1 MGERNKSH
9 CPEQLSAYLVKNNL
23 PVNHTFFQRDMDSAK
38 EAIDE
43 VNEQMRLLREGQL
56 EINPRIFEGIDLP
69 KSFDESLA
77 AMEIPDDIEEE
88 EEESEGEAEVTG
100 EASGVKGFPTPQ
112 ERTQVSAKDLREAL
126 QEEKLRRASRKPSM
140 EETLPKKGKWADE
153 EGAENEGPEMKG
165 ETEEEEEEKLE
176 KGKEGLQIG
185 QLTSSWN
192 ELISTLLPIE
202 KLAQHLTALG
212 ISMSRQEYLDL
223 ERKTDAMGGLSARE
237 GVMYFEGLRRAN
249 TLSEAKISGSLDIL
263 AKTLEKQKAQ
273 VRSLEKTVSE
283 IKSAERG
290 YLELIEKM
298 KTDKMS
304 LKESLDRQVALH
316 VEEERKKLILF
327 REREQEK
334 FLEKLQADRENF
346 LAKLGSSTPKLGK
359 AVKKPSSKEHSEPA
373 SPALKK
379 GKGAMHSFLED
390 LDNMSIE
397 EKAGAELTSL
407 ATYLDTTVSTL
418 LGFFEVSVETMNE
431 GLLGFPKTVKGWKT
445 EYKSPDGAST
455 AVQHKFISL
464 RD

>member
-1 MGERNKSH
+1 MG
-9 CPEQLSAYLVKNNL
+9 
-23 PVNHTFFQRDMDSAK
+23 
-38 EAIDE
+38 
-43 VNEQMRLLREGQL
+43 
-56 EINPRIFEGIDLP
+56 
-69 KSFDESLA
+69 
-77 AMEIPDDIEEE
+77 
-88 EEESEGEAEVTG
+88 
-100 EASGVKGFPTPQ
+100 
-112 ERTQVSAKDLREAL
+112 
-126 QEEKLRRASRKPSM
+126 
-140 EETLPKKGKWADE
+140 
-153 EGAENEGPEMKG
+153 
-165 ETEEEEEEKLE
+165 
-176 KGKEGLQIG
+176 
-185 QLTSSWN
+185 
-192 ELISTLLPIE
+192 
-202 KLAQHLTALG
+202 
-212 ISMSRQEYLDL
+212 
-223 ERKTDAMGGLSARE
+223 
-237 GVMYFEGLRRAN
+237 GLRRAN

-407 ATYLDTTVSTL
+407 AMYLDTTVSTL

-431 GLLGFPKTVKGWKT
+431 GLLGFPKTRGGKLST
-445 EYKSPDGAST
+445 SPLTVPRLQSSTSLSASE
-455 AVQHKFISL
+455 IRS
-464 RD
+464 